1 MSQLSMAITAIDSG
15 ERKYIPQ
22 KLTPLFQDIFS
33 AKAEI
38 QDTYNPDLIGKVYR
52 IGCKIGSQ
60 AVVTEYDN
68 FKNGSSALEEAIIRT
83 KLQVIEGVFGE
94 FRPHFRRI
102 EKAIYDYDY
111 NEAGRLL
118 HEMERLMYEPE

>member
-1 MSQLSMAITAIDSG
+1 MSQLSKAIIATDTG
-15 ERKYIPQ
+15 DRKYIQQ
-22 KLTPLFQDIFS
+22 KLSPLFQDIFS

-38 QDTYNPDLIGKVYR
+38 QSVTTPTDIGKVYR

-60 AVVTEYDN
+60 TVVSEGYQYAD
-68 FKNGSSALEEAIIRT
+68 ALDHAIMRT
-83 KLQVIEGVFGE
+83 KRQVIEGVFGE

-102 EKAIYDYDY
+102 EKAVYDHDY

-118 HEMERLMYEPE
+118 HEMEHLMFEPE